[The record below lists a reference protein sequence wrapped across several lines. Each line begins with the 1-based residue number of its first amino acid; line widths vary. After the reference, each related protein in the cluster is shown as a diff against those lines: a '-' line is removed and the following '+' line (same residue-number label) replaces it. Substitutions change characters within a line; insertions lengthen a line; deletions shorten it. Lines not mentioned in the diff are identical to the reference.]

1 MTCMQNNARQQPRP
15 NPGVLTVGTLPFE
28 DLEVDFT
35 EVKTYRGCKNLL
47 VVVCTYS
54 EWTEA
59 YPTRTERA
67 QEVAKASL
75 RDVIPRYGLL
85 LSIGS
90 DNGPAFV
97 SEIIQTLS
105 RTLGIKWKLHTAY
118 RPQSSGKVE
127 HMNWTFKTALAKLCQ
142 ETQLF

>member
-1 MTCMQNNARQQPRP
+1 MQ
-15 NPGVLTVGTLPFE
+15 TVGTLPFD
-28 DLEVDFT
+28 DLEVGFT
-35 EVKTYRGCKNLL
+35 EVKPYRGCKYLL

-54 EWTEA
+54 EWAEV
-59 YPTRTERA
+59 YPTCTEWA

-75 RDVIPRYGLL
+75 RDIIPTYGLP

-105 RTLGIKWKLHTAY
+105 RTLGIKWKLHITY

-127 HMNWTFKTALAKLCQ
+127 CMNQTLKTTLAKLCQ
-142 ETQLF
+142 ETQLSWVDMLPLVLL